1 MAIEISKPNRIGIV
15 KVERSR
21 RGGYCV
27 LSAETVKGYP
37 NLVHYVV
44 YDKGTRIETFEW
56 ETAVEDFK
64 RKAVAA

>member
-44 YDKGTRIETFEW
+44 YDKGTRIETVEW